1 MGFERLTLKPGET
14 KTVTFS
20 PGPAELGYWSTKV
33 GKFVQDAEAFDVWV
47 SAALPVTLPRGR
59 RGGTLREEDRMR
71 NSRRIFPVRL
81 PAALVPA
88 FATLALLLTAFGVS
102 AQSPTPTPAYR
113 NPALTVEARVADLLG
128 RMTLEEKV
136 GQLMMW
142 DARSED
148 LSFINTR
155 QAGSILHIL
164 GARINR
170 AMDLAAKNRL
180 GIPLLVGEDGI
191 HGHSFWKGSTIF
203 PTQLGLAASW
213 NPELFEQVGRVT
225 AEEMAPTGIHWT
237 FSPVLCLT
245 RDLRWGRTGETFGE
259 DPYLIGEFGAA
270 LIRGYQGKGLD
281 DPTAVLA
288 TAKHYAGY
296 SETQGGRDA
305 SEADISRR
313 KLRSYFLPPFERA
326 ARAGAM
332 TFMTGYQSMDGV
344 PSTVNHWL
352 LTEVLKDEWGFRGV
366 LVTDWDNVGRL
377 VYEQKV
383 AKTYA
388 DASIMALRA
397 GNDIIMTTPQFYEGA
412 LEAVRSGRL
421 AESEIDA
428 PVRRLLALKFRMGL
442 FENPRRPDLAR
453 AAVETARPDHRAVNL
468 AAARQSLVLLQN
480 NGVLPLDPSK
490 VKSIAVVGP
499 NADDDLQQL
508 GDWSLGSPQHPPEAG
523 KQPREKTTTVLD
535 GIRALVL
542 AGTPIRHE
550 RGCSIVDDDLSG
562 IPAAVAAAQASD
574 VVVAVVGD
582 HLKFIGEEHSTAT
595 LELQGGQVALLDAL
609 EKTGKP
615 MIVVLVNSKP
625 LVLPLSAKRAA
636 AILEGFNPGMEGGRA
651 LAEALFGQ
659 LNPSGKLT
667 VSIPIHVG
675 QQPVFYSQVRG
686 QHGDRYADL
695 TQEPLFPFGHGLS
708 YTEYRYSNLRLA
720 APTLG
725 RGQAAA
731 VSVDV
736 ENIGQRA
743 GDEIVQVYV
752 TDVVTSVTWVNKA
765 LKGFAR
771 VHLAPGEKKTVRV
784 GLPWEAFQIVDAEGR
799 SVVEPGEFEVLV
811 GPSSRD
817 RDLLKATLRAE

>member
-1 MGFERLTLKPGET
+1 
-14 KTVTFS
+14 V
-20 PGPAELGYWSTKV
+20 AV
-33 GKFVQDAEAFDVWV
+33 V
-47 SAALPVTLPRGR
+47 
-59 RGGTLREEDRMR
+59 
-71 NSRRIFPVRL
+71 
-81 PAALVPA
+81 
-88 FATLALLLTAFGVS
+88 ALLAAFGVS
-102 AQSPTPTPAYR
+102 AQPAAPTSPYR
-113 NPALTVEARVADLLG
+113 NPALSVDERVADLLG

-136 GQLMMW
+136 GQLMLW

-155 QAGSILHIL
+155 HAGSILHIL
-164 GARINR
+164 GGKINR
-170 AMDLAAKNRL
+170 AMDLAAKERL
-180 GIPLLVGEDGI
+180 AIPLLVGEDGI
-191 HGHSFWKGSTIF
+191 HGHSFWKGATIF
-203 PTQLGLAASW
+203 PTQLAMAASW
-213 NPELFEQVGRVT
+213 NPELLEQVGRVT

-237 FSPVLCLT
+237 FSPVICLT
-245 RDLRWGRTGETFGE
+245 RDLRWGRTDETFGE
-259 DPYLIGEFGAA
+259 DPYLIGEFAVA
-270 LIRGYQGKGLD
+270 LIRGYQGKGLN

-344 PSTVNHWL
+344 PSTVNRWL
-352 LTEVLKDEWGFRGV
+352 LTDVLKNEWGFRGV

-388 DASIMALRA
+388 DAAVMALRA

-412 LEAVRSGRL
+412 LEAVHSGRL

-453 AAVETARPDHRAVNL
+453 AAVEVARADHRAVNL
-468 AAARQSLVLLQN
+468 AMARQSLILLQN
-480 NGVLPLDPSK
+480 NGVLPLDPAN
-490 VKSIAVVGP
+490 VKSIAVIGP

-523 KQPREKTTTVLD
+523 KQPREKTTTALD
-535 GIRALVL
+535 GIRALAPKGATV
-542 AGTPIRHE
+542 RYE
-550 RGCSIVDDDLSG
+550 RGCSIIDDDLSG
-562 IPAAVAAAQASD
+562 IPAAVAAAKSSD

-582 HLKFIGEEHSTAT
+582 HLRYVGETLSTAT
-595 LELQGGQVALLDAL
+595 LELQGGQIALLDAL

-615 MIVVLVNSKP
+615 MVVVLVNSKP
-625 LVLPLSAKRAA
+625 LVLPASAKRAA
-636 AILEGFNPGMEGGRA
+636 AIVEGFNSGMEGGRA

-667 VSIPIHVG
+667 ISIPVHVG

-708 YTEYRYSNLRLA
+708 YTQYRYSNLKLGS
-720 APTLG
+720 PTLA
-725 RGQAAA
+725 RGQSAS

-736 ENIGQRA
+736 ENTGHRE

-771 VHLAPGEKKTVRV
+771 VHLAPGEKKTVHV
-784 GLPWEAFQIVDAEGR
+784 TLPWEAFQIVDADGR
-799 SVVEPGEFEVLV
+799 SVVEPGEFEIRA

-817 RDLLKATLRAE
+817 RDLLKTTLQVQ

>member
-1 MGFERLTLKPGET
+1 MKRSKLFTSMAVALC
-14 KTVTFS
+14 VAA
-20 PGPAELGYWSTKV
+20 PALAQ
-33 GKFVQDAEAFDVWV
+33 VQTAK
-47 SAALPVTLPRGR
+47 AAPP
-59 RGGTLREEDRMR
+59 
-71 NSRRIFPVRL
+71 
-81 PAALVPA
+81 
-88 FATLALLLTAFGVS
+88 
-102 AQSPTPTPAYR
+102 YR
-113 NPALTVEARVADLLG
+113 NPARPVDERVADLVG

-142 DARSED
+142 DARGED

-155 QAGSILHIL
+155 QPGSILHIL
-164 GARINR
+164 GAKVGR
-170 AMDLAAKNRL
+170 AMDLAARNRL

-203 PTQLGLAASW
+203 PTELGLAGSW
-213 NPELFEQVGRVT
+213 NPELIEQVGRVT

-270 LIRGYQGKGLD
+270 LIRGFQGKGLD
-281 DPTAVLA
+281 DPTGVLA

-326 ARAGAM
+326 ARSGAM

-344 PSTVNHWL
+344 PSTINRWL
-352 LTEVLKDEWGFRGV
+352 LTDVLKNEWGFRGV

-383 AKTYA
+383 AASYA
-388 DASIMALRA
+388 DAAIMALRA
-397 GNDIIMTTPQFYEGA
+397 GNDIMMTTPRFYEGA
-412 LEAVRSGRL
+412 LEAVRAGRL

-442 FENPRRPDLAR
+442 FENQRRPDLAR
-453 AAVETARPDHRAVNL
+453 AAAEIARPDHRAANL

-480 NGVLPLDPSK
+480 KGLLPLDTAK

-523 KQPREKTTTVLD
+523 KHPREKTTTVLD
-535 GIRALVL
+535 GIRALAP
-542 AGTPIRHE
+542 AGVTVRYE
-550 RGCSIVDDDLSG
+550 RGCAIVDDDLSG
-562 IPAAVAAAQASD
+562 IPAAVAAAQAAD

-582 HLKFIGEEHSTAT
+582 HLKFIGEEKSTAT

-615 MIVVLVNSKP
+615 MIVALVNSKP
-625 LVLPLSAKRAA
+625 LVLPPSAKRAA
-636 AILEGFNPGMEGGRA
+636 AILEGFNSGMEGGRA
-651 LAEALFGQ
+651 VAEAAFGQ

-667 VSIPIHVG
+667 ISIPVHVG

-708 YTEYRYSNLRLA
+708 YTQYRYSNLSLSS
-720 APTLG
+720 PTLA
-725 RGQAAA
+725 RGQTAT

-736 ENIGQRA
+736 ENTGPRA

-752 TDVVTSVTWVNKA
+752 SDVVTSATWVNKA

-771 VHLAPGEKKTVRV
+771 VHLAPGEKKTVPV
-784 GLPWEAFQIVDAEGR
+784 ALPWEAFQIVDAEGR
-799 SVVEPGEFEVLV
+799 SVVEPGEFAILV

>member
-1 MGFERLTLKPGET
+1 
-14 KTVTFS
+14 
-20 PGPAELGYWSTKV
+20 
-33 GKFVQDAEAFDVWV
+33 
-47 SAALPVTLPRGR
+47 
-59 RGGTLREEDRMR
+59 MR
-71 NSRRIFPVRL
+71 NSRIPATL
-81 PAALVPA
+81 SGLAAPAAAAAV
-88 FATLALLLTAFGVS
+88 LALILAAFGAS
-102 AQSPTPTPAYR
+102 AQSPAPVPPYR
-113 NPALTVEARVADLLG
+113 NPALSVEERVADLLG

-136 GQLMMW
+136 GQLMLW
-142 DARSED
+142 DARGED

-155 QAGSILHIL
+155 HAGSLLHIL
-164 GARINR
+164 GAKIGR
-170 AMDLAAKNRL
+170 AMDLAARERL
-180 GIPLLVGEDGI
+180 AIPLLIGEDGI
-191 HGHSFWKGSTIF
+191 HGHSFWKGATIF
-203 PTQLGLAASW
+203 PTQLGLAGSW
-213 NPELFEQVGRVT
+213 NPELIERVGRVT

-270 LIRGYQGKGLD
+270 LIRGYQGKGLN

-344 PSTVNHWL
+344 PSTINHWL
-352 LTEVLKDEWGFRGV
+352 LTDVLKGEWGFRGV

-383 AKTYA
+383 AATYV
-388 DASIMALRA
+388 DAAVMALRA
-397 GNDIIMTTPQFYEGA
+397 GNDIIMTTPQFYEA
-412 LEAVRSGRL
+412 AIEAVRTGRL
-421 AESEIDA
+421 SEAEIDA

-442 FENPRRPDLAR
+442 FENPRRPDLKR
-453 AAVETARPDHRAVNL
+453 AAFETAREDHRAVNL
-468 AAARQSLVLLQN
+468 EAARESLILLQN
-480 NGVLPLDPSK
+480 NGVLPLDTAR

-499 NADDDLQQL
+499 NADDAVQQL
-508 GDWSLGSPQHPPEAG
+508 GDWTLGSSQHPPEAG
-523 KQPREKTTTVLD
+523 RQPREKTTTVLD
-535 GIRALVL
+535 GIREL
-542 AGTPIRHE
+542 APAGVAIRYE
-550 RGCSIVDDDLSG
+550 RGCSIIDDDLSG
-562 IPAAVAAAQASD
+562 IPAAVSAAKESD
-574 VVVAVVGD
+574 VIVAVVGD
-582 HLKFIGEEHSTAT
+582 HLKFIGETNSTAT

-609 EKTGKP
+609 EKTGRP

-625 LVLPLSAKRAA
+625 LVLPASAKRAA

-651 LAEALFGQ
+651 LAEALFGK

-667 VSIPIHVG
+667 ISIPVHVG

-686 QHGDRYADL
+686 QHGDRYADM

-708 YTEYRYSNLRLA
+708 YTQYRYSNLKLA
-720 APTLG
+720 SPTLS
-725 RGQAAA
+725 RGQAAT

-736 ENIGQRA
+736 ENIGKRE

-771 VHLAPGEKKTVRV
+771 VHLAPGEKKTVQV
-784 GLPWEAFQIVDAEGR
+784 TLPWESFQIVDAEGR
-799 SVVEPGEFEVLV
+799 SVVEPGEFEIRV

-817 RDLLKATLRAE
+817 RDLLKATMRVL

>member
-1 MGFERLTLKPGET
+1 M
-14 KTVTFS
+14 
-20 PGPAELGYWSTKV
+20 
-33 GKFVQDAEAFDVWV
+33 
-47 SAALPVTLPRGR
+47 
-59 RGGTLREEDRMR
+59 
-71 NSRRIFPVRL
+71 
-81 PAALVPA
+81 
-88 FATLALLLTAFGVS
+88 
-102 AQSPTPTPAYR
+102 PAYR
-113 NPALTVEARVADLLG
+113 NPALPVEERVTDLLG

-136 GQLMMW
+136 GQIMMT

-148 LSFINTR
+148 LSFITT
-155 QAGSILHIL
+155 QQPGSILHIL
-164 GARINR
+164 GAKIDR

-180 GIPLLVGEDGI
+180 GIPLLIGEDGI
-191 HGHSFWKGSTIF
+191 HGHSFWKGATIF

-213 NPELFEQVGRVT
+213 DPALFEQVGRVT

-270 LIRGYQGKGLD
+270 LIRGYQGKGLA

-344 PSTVNHWL
+344 PSTANHWM
-352 LTEVLKDEWGFRGV
+352 LTEVLKQEWGFQGV

-377 VYEQKV
+377 VHEQKV
-383 AKTYA
+383 CATYT
-388 DASIMALRA
+388 DAAIMAIRA
-397 GNDIIMTTPQFYEGA
+397 GNDIMMVTPQFYEGA
-412 LEAVRSGRL
+412 IEAVRSGRL

-428 PVRRLLALKFRMGL
+428 PVRRFLALKFRMGL
-442 FENPRRPDLAR
+442 FENRRGPDLAR
-453 AAVETARPDHRAVNL
+453 AAVEIARPEHRAVNL
-468 AAARQSLVLLQN
+468 AAARESLVLLQN
-480 NGVLPLDPSK
+480 NGLLPLDPAK
-490 VKSIAVVGP
+490 VKSIALIGP

-523 KQPREKTTTVLD
+523 KHPREKTTTVLD
-535 GIRALVL
+535 GIRALAP
-542 AGTPIRHE
+542 AGCAVKYA
-550 RGCSIVDDDLSG
+550 RGCSIIDDDLTG
-562 IPAAVAAAQASD
+562 IPAAVAAAQAAD

-582 HLKFIGEEHSTAT
+582 HLRFIGEGQSTAT
-595 LELQGGQVALLDAL
+595 LELQGGQIALLDAL

-615 MIVVLVNSKP
+615 VIIVLVNSKP
-625 LVLPLSAKRAA
+625 LVLPASAKRAA
-636 AILEGFNPGMEGGRA
+636 AILEGFNSGMEGGRA
-651 LAEALFGQ
+651 VAEAVFGQ

-667 VSIPIHVG
+667 ISIPVHVG

-686 QHGDRYADL
+686 QHGERYADL

-708 YTEYRYSNLRLA
+708 YTQYRYSNLRLA
-720 APTLG
+720 SPTLA
-725 RGQAAA
+725 RGQAAT
-731 VSVDV
+731 VTVEV
-736 ENIGQRA
+736 ENVGARA

-752 TDVVTSVTWVNKA
+752 SDVVTSATWVNKA

-771 VHLAPGEKKTVRV
+771 VSLSAGEKKTVTV
-784 GLPWEAFQIVDAEGR
+784 TLPWEAFQLVDVESKR
-799 SVVEPGEFEVLV
+799 VVEPGSFEILV

>member
-1 MGFERLTLKPGET
+1 MNYPG
-14 KTVTFS
+14 
-20 PGPAELGYWSTKV
+20 
-33 GKFVQDAEAFDVWV
+33 
-47 SAALPVTLPRGR
+47 
-59 RGGTLREEDRMR
+59 
-71 NSRRIFPVRL
+71 
-81 PAALVPA
+81 
-88 FATLALLLTAFGVS
+88 LLTPLAVALCVAAPALAQVQAAGV
-102 AQSPTPTPAYR
+102 PYR
-113 NPALTVEARVADLLG
+113 NPALTVDERVADLLG

-155 QAGSILHIL
+155 QPGSILHIL
-164 GARINR
+164 GAKVGR
-170 AMDLAAKNRL
+170 AMDLAAQNRL
-180 GIPLLVGEDGI
+180 AIPLLVGEDGI

-203 PTQLGLAASW
+203 PTQLGLAGSW
-213 NPELFEQVGRVT
+213 NPELLAQVGRVT

-259 DPYLIGEFGAA
+259 DPYLIGELGAA
-270 LIRGYQGKGLD
+270 LIRGFQGKGLD

-305 SEADISRR
+305 SEADTTRR

-344 PSTVNHWL
+344 PTTANRWL
-352 LTEVLKDEWGFRGV
+352 LTDVLKDEWGFRGV

-377 VYEQKV
+377 VHEQKV
-383 AKTYA
+383 AATYA
-388 DASIMALRA
+388 DAAIMALRA
-397 GNDIIMTTPQFYEGA
+397 GNDVMMTTPKFYEGA
-412 LEAVRSGRL
+412 IETVRSGRL

-453 AAVETARPDHRAVNL
+453 AAVETARPDHRAANL

-480 NGVLPLDPSK
+480 DGLLPLDPAK
-490 VKSIAVVGP
+490 AKTIAVVGP

-523 KQPREKTTTVLD
+523 KHPREKTTTVLD
-535 GIRALVL
+535 AVRAVAP
-542 AGTPIRHE
+542 AGSSVRYE
-550 RGCSIVDDDLSG
+550 RGCSIVDADLSG
-562 IPAAVAAAQASD
+562 LPAAVAAAQAAD

-582 HLKFIGEEHSTAT
+582 HLNFIGEEKSTAT

-625 LVLPLSAKRAA
+625 LVLPPSARRAG
-636 AILEGFNPGMEGGRA
+636 AILEGFNSGMEGGRA
-651 LAEALFGQ
+651 VAEAVFGQ

-667 VSIPIHVG
+667 ISIPVHVG

-686 QHGDRYADL
+686 QHGTRYADL

-708 YTEYRYSNLRLA
+708 YTQYRYSNLRLA
-720 APTLG
+720 SPTLA

-736 ENIGQRA
+736 ENAGSRA

-752 TDVVTSVTWVNKA
+752 SDVVTSATWVNKA
-765 LKGFAR
+765 LEGFAR
-771 VHLAPGEKKTVRV
+771 VHLAPGEKKTVKV
-784 GLPWEAFQIVDAEGR
+784 ALPWEAFQIVDAEGR
-799 SVVEPGEFEVLV
+799 SVVEPGEFEILV